1 MDKRSPL
8 NTGRT
13 LARNRRKQARTKE
26 NREYRAGLHAQKS
39 TANAHNAD
47 TIQRQI
53 DEISKRK

>member
-13 LARNRRKQARTKE
+13 LARNRRKQARHVE
-26 NREYRAGLHAQKS
+26 NVAYRSALHMEKVRASDPNATQKK
-39 TANAHNAD
+39 
-47 TIQRQI
+47 I